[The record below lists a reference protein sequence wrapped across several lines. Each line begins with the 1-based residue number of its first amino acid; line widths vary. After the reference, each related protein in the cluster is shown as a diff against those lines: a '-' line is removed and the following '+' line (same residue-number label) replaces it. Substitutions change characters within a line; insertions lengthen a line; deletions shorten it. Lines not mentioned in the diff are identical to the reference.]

1 MAQRHDGEY
10 GEEREGRMQE
20 QYGGRTREHQRGESR
35 GRHESWDPL
44 RRSDPFPGRFGREG
58 EEYPRFGGNRFSP
71 DFDREESERGVY
83 AGRGYDE
90 PGWEHEGYDYA
101 YGGRDESGPWERG
114 RFGGSQQPSR
124 ERFSRGFDPRTHGTR
139 DLGSHGE
146 HERGRFDR
154 PGGFE
159 RPWGRSQGGY
169 SDLYGGYEREGEF
182 GEARRR
188 RELGVGSDFGRDE
201 YRRDFDRGP
210 AQGWREHGRF
220 AGRGPKGYR
229 RSDERIREE
238 VCDFLTADPDIDAG
252 EMTVSV
258 RNGEVNLE
266 GSVDSRWAKRHAE
279 DEIERVPGVHQ
290 VHNRLQ
296 VKPAEQSGRQE
307 GEHATESRFG
317 NGGAKSTPE

>member
-20 QYGGRTREHQRGESR
+20 QYGGRTREHERGESR

-44 RRSDPFPGRFGREG
+44 RRSDPFPGRFGRED
-58 EEYPRFGGNRFSP
+58 EEYPRFGGRRFRP
-71 DFDREESERGVY
+71 DFDREESERGAY

-90 PGWEHEGYDYA
+90 PGWEHESYDYA
-101 YGGRDESGPWERG
+101 YGGRAEPAPGERG

-124 ERFSRGFDPRTHGTR
+124 ERFSRGFDPRTR
-139 DLGSHGE
+139 VFGSHDE

-154 PGGFE
+154 PRGFE

-169 SDLYGGYEREGEF
+169 SDLHGGYEGGSEF
-182 GEARRR
+182 GEAGP
-188 RELGVGSDFGRDE
+188 REFGAFSEKGPHEYDRDFGR
-201 YRRDFDRGP
+201 GAP
-210 AQGWREHGRF
+210 QGWREHGRF

-229 RSDERIREE
+229 RSDERIHEE
-238 VCDFLTADPDIDAG
+238 VCELLTADPDIDAG

-279 DEIERVPGVHQ
+279 DVIERVPGVHQ

-296 VKPAEQSGRQE
+296 VRRGEQSGRQE

-317 NGGAKSTPE
+317 NGGAKPTAG